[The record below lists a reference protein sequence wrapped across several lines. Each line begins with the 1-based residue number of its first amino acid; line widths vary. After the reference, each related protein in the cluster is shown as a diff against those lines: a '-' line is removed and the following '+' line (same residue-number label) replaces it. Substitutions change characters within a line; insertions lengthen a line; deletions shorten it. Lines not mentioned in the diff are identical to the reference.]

1 MQLTVTK
8 PQKAMGARLK
18 AERERLGY
26 TELQIA
32 QLIGIPLERYQE
44 EEEGKVDPGIFCMP
58 RLSDCGFDVL
68 FIITGER
75 YKPMQEES
83 ELLKRFRELS
93 LRGRD
98 ALFTTLDALESLAP
112 NIRATIRSKLGR
124 KNHED

>member
-68 FIITGER
+68 FIITARPRCVVHHAGC
-75 YKPMQEES
+75 
-83 ELLKRFRELS
+83 L
-93 LRGRD
+93 G
-98 ALFTTLDALESLAP
+98 
-112 NIRATIRSKLGR
+112 KLGSQYPR
-124 KNHED
+124 HDSQQARTQKSRGLGPCDHAPLSCCAR

>member
-8 PQKAMGARLK
+8 PQKAIGARLK

-44 EEEGKVDPGIFCMP
+44 EEAGKVDPGIFCMP
-58 RLSDCGFDVL
+58 RLSACGFDVL

-98 ALFTTLDALESLAP
+98 ALFTTLDALERLAP
-112 NIRATIRSKLGR
+112 NIRATLRSKLGH
-124 KNHED
+124 KNRED

>member
-44 EEEGKVDPGIFCMP
+44 EEEGKVDPG
-58 RLSDCGFDVL
+58 
-68 FIITGER
+68 ITGER